1 MRYNKQDIRWK
12 ALHQKRTAAQFPT
25 LQGAQS
31 SCMPRNLRF
40 IEAIQTIQTVRTI
53 QAYQKTVLAKNAC
66 VSPLNHLQERPWW
79 FRSS

>member
-1 MRYNKQDIRWK
+1 LEGFTSEKNCGSVPDTSGGTKQLYAK
-12 ALHQKRTAAQFPT
+12 KPAKSVN
-25 LQGAQS
+25 G
-31 SCMPRNLRF
+31 F